1 MRAGAQLSPVPRLM
15 SDGEIALSYRDAA
28 YPKEQIDILAQ
39 LNDCEKGTIIKI
51 LEYKGYDV
59 TKRPLR
65 PESTKQISR
74 VNPFSTEKAMEAY
87 LSGMN
92 DRQIADFVGTK
103 LYTIF
108 AWRKKNGLPANCK
121 GKQSLRK

>member
-1 MRAGAQLSPVPRLM
+1 MYMTDS
-15 SDGEIALSYRDAA
+15 EIALSYRQSA
-28 YPKEQIDILAQ
+28 YPAEQIEILAQ
-39 LNDCEKGTIIKI
+39 LNNTTKESIADV
-51 LEYKGYDV
+51 LERNGYDI